1 MAIEIERKYL
11 VSEIPFHLVKKSIRI
26 RQGYIVN
33 DQNQVIRVREKGD
46 KYFLTIKGNNIG
58 ISRLEYDFPIS
69 ENDAKE
75 LIKHFCKT
83 ALIDKKRYYIDYKGH
98 TWEVDE
104 FYGNNKGLIVA
115 EIELE
120 NEDEKFHVP
129 EWAIAEV
136 TSDERYFNMNLA
148 TNPFKDWK

>member
-1 MAIEIERKYL
+1 M
-11 VSEIPFHLVKKSIRI
+11 
-26 RQGYIVN
+26 
-33 DQNQVIRVREKGD
+33 
-46 KYFLTIKGNNIG
+46 
-58 ISRLEYDFPIS
+58 
-69 ENDAKE
+69 
-75 LIKHFCKT
+75 IKHFCKT